1 LFVTAK
7 GATIDL
13 RTARPARSSAAIR
26 GAGAPCANEKAG
38 RGIPEAGFVS
48 RAVAARKLQT

>member
-38 RGIPEAGFVS
+38 RGIPEAGFLS